1 MLLCQASIR
10 LCKRKLTVLHKF
22 MLITLNILYYIYIL
36 GVMQ

>member
-1 MLLCQASIR
+1 
-10 LCKRKLTVLHKF
+10 LTVLHKF